1 MSVNLYGW
9 FSSQG
14 ACPLKLIPCEQ
25 QPGTILKKDSRD
37 LVEFIVSEGYGVV
50 KYSSGHPKPIKLKV
64 YSPKPKLYLCQALKS
79 SKIRL
84 EQNDAVKLESQKNG
98 RANPSLNNKNT
109 KTGGGGTFRAWPRGP
124 VQLCHKP
131 RHQLILPVSGPT
143 FQRPTILVGVGHF
156 YHPAI
161 TVSPIQRNP

>member
-50 KYSSGHPKPIKLKV
+50 KYSSSHPKPIKLKA
-64 YSPKPKLYLCQALKS
+64 YSPKPKLYLCQVLKS

-84 EQNDAVKLESQKNG
+84 EQNVAVKLESQKNG
-98 RANPSLNNKNT
+98 PSLNNKNT
-109 KTGGGGTFRAWPRGP
+109 KTVGGGNSASVLNLFKKLFELGLGARSSSATSLGT
-124 VQLCHKP
+124 
-131 RHQLILPVSGPT
+131 
-143 FQRPTILVGVGHF
+143 
-156 YHPAI
+156 
-161 TVSPIQRNP
+161 N